1 MTEDSVNEMTTLLL
15 ASTQRTVGWVLAT
28 VVLVGMGVYLL
39 FSFRIGKREVG
50 SEIDLAPNRMEHA
63 DDDELETRLLDR
75 NLAWSLVTLTVISLI
90 LPLYWLMEPARQ
102 DNAAYGW
109 VKRFEKRGANSFE
122 EACVSCHG
130 PGGVGGVASY
140 TLTDANGGFVAQ
152 VEWKAPSLTTV
163 LSRFDE
169 SEVQQIL
176 DYGRPGTPMPAWG
189 LPGGGPLTSQQ
200 VHQLIVYLRSIQLTP
215 EEAAAEVHSG
225 LVAGARAIVKE
236 RDSGLTEADDVN
248 AAAEAWL
255 VQAADPSSNDYA
267 AYGELLFNNPASQGA
282 NSCAR
287 CHTPGFSYGATSEE
301 ATAELIA
308 EWPRLA
314 EAGIL
319 TGYQPGLGHVGPSL
333 IGIETHF
340 PTAIGHEDFVRTGS
354 EVGSGY
360 GNARPGTGA
369 MPGFGGRTD
378 DLDVIGTVVRSR
390 ILTPEQIAAIVAY
403 ERSL

>member
-1 MTEDSVNEMTTLLL
+1 MTTLLL
-15 ASTQRTVGWVLAT
+15 ASTQRTVGWVLASI
-28 VVLVGMGVYLL
+28 VLVGMGIYLL
-39 FSFRIGKREVG
+39 FNFRIGKREVG
-50 SEIDLAPNRMEHA
+50 SEIELAPNRIRHA
-63 DDDELETRLLDR
+63 DDDLLETRLLDR
-75 NLAWSLVTLTVISLI
+75 NLAWSLVTLTVVSLV

-140 TLTDANGGFVAQ
+140 TITDADGGFVAQ
-152 VEWKAPSLTTV
+152 VEWKAPALTTV

-169 SEVQQIL
+169 SEVKNIL

-200 VHQLIVYLRSIQLTP
+200 VHQLIVYLRSIQLSP
-215 EEAAAEVHSG
+215 DEAAAEVQSG
-225 LVAGARAIVKE
+225 LRAGARAIV
-236 RDSGLTEADDVN
+236 TTADPTLAGDAVD
-248 AAAEAWL
+248 AAIDAWL
-255 VQAADPSSNDYA
+255 AQAVDPASVDYLR
-267 AYGELLFNNPASQGA
+267 YGELLFTNPAAQGA
-282 NSCAR
+282 NACAR
-287 CHTPGFSYGATSEE
+287 CHTPGFSYGASGPE
-301 ATAELIA
+301 ATAYLMA

-314 EAGIL
+314 EAGVL
-319 TGYQPGLGHVGPSL
+319 TGYRSGAGHVGPSL
-333 IGIETHF
+333 QGIETHF
-340 PTAIGHEDFVRTGS
+340 PTVGGHEDFVRTGS
-354 EVGSGY
+354 EVGTGY
-360 GNARPGTGA
+360 GNARSGTGA

>member
-1 MTEDSVNEMTTLLL
+1 MTTLLL
-15 ASTQRTVGWVLAT
+15 ASTQRTVGWVLASI
-28 VVLVGMGVYLL
+28 VLVGMGIYLL
-39 FSFRIGKREVG
+39 FNFRIGKREVG
-50 SEIDLAPNRMEHA
+50 SEIELAPNRIRHA
-63 DDDELETRLLDR
+63 DDDQLETRFLDR
-75 NLAWSLVTLTVISLI
+75 NLAWSLVTLTVVSLV

-109 VKRFEKRGANSFE
+109 VKRFERRGANSFE

-140 TLTDANGGFVAQ
+140 TITDADGGFVAQ
-152 VEWKAPSLTTV
+152 VEWKAPALTTV

-169 SEVQQIL
+169 SEVKNIL

-200 VHQLIVYLRSIQLTP
+200 VHQLIVYLRSIQLSP
-215 EEAAAEVHSG
+215 DEAAAEVQSG
-225 LVAGARAIVKE
+225 LRAGARAIV
-236 RDSGLTEADDVN
+236 TTADPTLAGDAVD
-248 AAAEAWL
+248 AAIDAWL
-255 VQAADPSSNDYA
+255 ARAVDPASDDYLR
-267 AYGELLFNNPASQGA
+267 YGELLFTNPAAQGA
-282 NSCAR
+282 NACAR
-287 CHTPGFSYGATSEE
+287 CHTPGFSYGASGPE
-301 ATAELIA
+301 ATAQLMA

-314 EAGIL
+314 EAGVL
-319 TGYQPGLGHVGPSL
+319 TGYRSGAGHVGPSL
-333 IGIETHF
+333 QGIETHF
-340 PTAIGHEDFVRTGS
+340 PTVGGHEDFVRTGS
-354 EVGSGY
+354 EVGTGY
-360 GNARPGTGA
+360 GNARSGTGA